1 MNWIWVVLLSNLS
14 DTQHYRVFESVCLA
28 VYYLGV
34 DSGKRR
40 KEGRKEGKIYRE
52 REKEGEE
59 DRESIVMFL
68 QVILFILFL
77 QSV

>member
-40 KEGRKEGKIYRE
+40 KEGRKENIQRE
-52 REKEGEE
+52 REG
-59 DRESIVMFL
+59 RGGR
-68 QVILFILFL
+68 
-77 QSV
+77 

>member
-1 MNWIWVVLLSNLS
+1 MNWIWVVLLSNLN

-40 KEGRKEGKIYRE
+40 KEGKIYRE
-52 REKEGEE
+52 RERRKGRKIE
-59 DRESIVMFL
+59 RV
-68 QVILFILFL
+68 
-77 QSV
+77 

>member
-1 MNWIWVVLLSNLS
+1 MHIILLLHQYIFNFRAPIMNWIWVVLLSNLS

-40 KEGRKEGKIYRE
+40 KEGRNEGKYTERE
-52 REKEGEE
+52 REG
-59 DRESIVMFL
+59 RGGR
-68 QVILFILFL
+68 
-77 QSV
+77 

>member
-40 KEGRKEGKIYRE
+40 KEGRKEGKYTERE
-52 REKEGEE
+52 RERRKGRKIE
-59 DRESIVMFL
+59 RV
-68 QVILFILFL
+68 
-77 QSV
+77 

>member
-40 KEGRKEGKIYRE
+40 KEGKYTE
-52 REKEGEE
+52 REGRKGRKIE
-59 DRESIVMFL
+59 RV
-68 QVILFILFL
+68 
-77 QSV
+77 

>member
-40 KEGRKEGKIYRE
+40 KEGKIYRE
-52 REKEGEE
+52 RE
-59 DRESIVMFL
+59 RE
-68 QVILFILFL
+68 
-77 QSV
+77 